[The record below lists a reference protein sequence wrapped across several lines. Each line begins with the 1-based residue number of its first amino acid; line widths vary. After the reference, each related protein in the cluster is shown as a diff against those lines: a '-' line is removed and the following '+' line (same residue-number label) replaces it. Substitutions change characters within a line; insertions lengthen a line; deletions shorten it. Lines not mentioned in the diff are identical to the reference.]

1 MFFGLMGIL
10 TAVLLGAMSPGPSFV
25 MVAKIAMSQSR
36 TSALAAAVGMGVG
49 GALFAGLSLFGL
61 QALFESIPLVY
72 HILKILG
79 GLYLVYVGIMMFKG
93 AKEPF
98 CIEGAGAHEQNT
110 AQSAFKKALLIQ
122 ISNPKT
128 AIFYSSIFAALLPQ
142 DIPLYVGIVL
152 PLLVFMVE
160 WGWYCVVVFVLSSRV
175 PREAYLSS
183 KLWIDRVAGGVIGL
197 LGIKLMV
204 STESW

>member
-1 MFFGLMGIL
+1 MGIL

-25 MVAKIAMSQSR
+25 MVAKIAMVSISHQLWLR
-36 TSALAAAVGMGVG
+36 AFGMGVG

-72 HILKILG
+72 HLLKILG

-98 CIEGAGAHEQNT
+98 CIEGASAHEQNT

-128 AIFYSSIFAALLPQ
+128 AIFYSSIFAALL
-142 DIPLYVGIVL
+142 
-152 PLLVFMVE
+152 LLKIFLFM
-160 WGWYCVVVFVLSSRV
+160 
-175 PREAYLSS
+175 
-183 KLWIDRVAGGVIGL
+183 
-197 LGIKLMV
+197 
-204 STESW
+204 